1 MDMASDGTGFGMAT
15 GASQPAAIVIQT
27 GRARAAKPEEIYQAW
42 LQLAEARIG
51 AEQTLLNGYA
61 LANADQATPGEAE
74 LTQVLAFFDGLAAQL
89 FTRQTDVG
97 EVSNYIAGDARRW
110 RDLLRG
116 FRQRSAAAKET
127 PRYAQ
132 LTRAL
137 AATEFLAS
145 DPITDEERAAFSLD
159 NIRADLSA
167 DAKSIEVVAD
177 IRCRSPS
184 LRAVPSITICLRDEN
199 GDVCGEAV
207 FAPPVAELQGQCTE
221 GFAAT
226 LEAAREITDVEVS
239 LTRRVAG

>member
-1 MDMASDGTGFGMAT
+1 MASDGTGFGLGS

-27 GRARAAKPEEIYQAW
+27 GRAKAAKPEEIYQAW
-42 LQLAEARIG
+42 LQLAEARIP

-61 LANADQATPGEAE
+61 LAADQATPGEAE
-74 LTQVLAFFDGLAAQL
+74 LAQVLAFFDGLSAQL
-89 FTRQTDVG
+89 FRRETDVG
-97 EVSNYIAGDARRW
+97 EVSNYIAGDARHW
-110 RDLLRG
+110 RGLLRS

-159 NIRADLSA
+159 NIRAELSA
-167 DAKSIEVVAD
+167 DAKSIEIVAD
-177 IRCRSPS
+177 LRCRSPS
-184 LRAVPSITICLRDEN
+184 MRAVPNIAICLRDEN

-207 FAPPVAELQGQCTE
+207 FAPPVAELQGQRTE
-221 GFAAT
+221 GVTAA
-226 LEAAREITDVEVS
+226 LDALREITDVEVS
-239 LTRRVAG
+239 LTRRAVG

>member
-1 MDMASDGTGFGMAT
+1 MGMASDGTGFGL
-15 GASQPAAIVIQT
+15 GSSASQPAAIVIQS
-27 GRARAAKPEEIYQAW
+27 GRAKAAKPEEIYQAW
-42 LQLAEARIG
+42 LQLAEARIP

-61 LANADQATPGEAE
+61 LAAADQPTPGEAE
-74 LTQVLAFFDGLAAQL
+74 LAQVLAFFDGLSAQL

-97 EVSNYIAGDARRW
+97 EVSTYIAGDARHW

-145 DPITDEERAAFSLD
+145 EPITDEERAAFSLD

-167 DAKSIEVVAD
+167 DARSIEIVAD

-184 LRAVPSITICLRDEN
+184 LRAVPNISICLRDEN

-207 FAPPVAELQGQCTE
+207 FAPPVAELQGQRTE
-221 GFAAT
+221 GVSAT

-239 LTRRVAG
+239 FTRRAAE

>member
-1 MDMASDGTGFGMAT
+1 MASDAIGFGSGT
-15 GASQPAAIVIQT
+15 GASQPAAIVIQS
-27 GRARAAKPEEIYQAW
+27 GRAKAAKPEEIYQAW
-42 LQLAEARIG
+42 LQLAEARIP

-61 LANADQATPGEAE
+61 LANGDQAAPGETQ
-74 LTQVLAFFDGLAAQL
+74 LGQVLAFFDGLAAQL

-97 EVSNYIAGDARRW
+97 EVSNYIAGDARQW

-145 DPITDEERAAFSLD
+145 DPITDEERTAFSLD
-159 NIRADLSA
+159 NIRAEVSA
-167 DAKSIEVVAD
+167 DAKSIEIVAD
-177 IRCRSPS
+177 LRCRSPS
-184 LRAVPSITICLRDEN
+184 LRAVPNIAICLRDEN
-199 GDVCGEAV
+199 GDVCGEAI
-207 FAPPVAELQGQCTE
+207 FAPPVAQLQGQCTE

-226 LEAAREITDVEVS
+226 LEATHEITDVEVS
-239 LTRRVAG
+239 LTRRAAG